1 MGNTRRELSLLSAA
15 LTIVFAVSACGSDG
29 EPNKASATATKKVA
43 TTTESKAPE
52 ARAVS
57 IGEPFAVGNMKVTIR
72 AVQYACNAVGCP
84 ADPTTYTQLP
94 GVPFSITLASVGN
107 PGLAK
112 VNCWL
117 ETASGERIDVAT
129 GISDSKSVSN
139 TFMLP
144 VRSTDLKLVFA
155 TGDRVSLLRMLQG
168 L

>member
-1 MGNTRRELSLLSAA
+1 MGNIRRELSLLSAA
-15 LTIVFAVSACGSDG
+15 FTMVFAVSACGSGG
-29 EPNKASATATKKVA
+29 EPNKASATA

-57 IGEPFAVGNMKVTIR
+57 IGEPFAVGNMKVTIQ
-72 AVQYACNAVGCP
+72 AVQYACNALGCP
-84 ADPTTYTQLP
+84 VDPKTYTQLP
-94 GVPFSITLASVGN
+94 GVPLTITLASVGN
-107 PGLAK
+107 SGLAK
-112 VNCWL
+112 MNRWL
-117 ETASGERIDVAT
+117 ETASGERIDVAL
-129 GISDSKSVSN
+129 GISDSKSVSD